1 MPLQPLPCLLFL
13 SPSLTQTYVTRLS
26 SPNKTSCTVTP
37 SPCSPEARRA
47 RTREEVVERKKKL
60 RSSVTPLNSEGNAQ
74 RSYRTT
80 SVWETEWKFMKG
92 YRVVWTFSWNVWVR
106 GGGETEGD
114 SAVKCSRSCCHV
126 QMDFPQSRSCCV
138 ISTDIHTVVVIN
150 EAGMFIYSAPR

>member
-114 SAVKCSRSCCHV
+114 CGQMQQELLSCTDGLSPEQKLLCH
-126 QMDFPQSRSCCV
+126 FHRHTHCCG
-138 ISTDIHTVVVIN
+138 HQ
-150 EAGMFIYSAPR
+150 